1 MRHEEQ
7 PIPLPPE
14 GAGGGSVQPD
24 TPHPN
29 PSRGEGNTQ
38 STPLPAG
45 GSEGESVFS
54 RYQSWLLAAILV
66 FTLLR
71 GIAWVFIIIPLDAP
85 DEPSH
90 LMTVVQV
97 RTYHTIPVA
106 HLLSP
111 NAVSADST
119 PRPQWLLDYFSQP
132 PRNFTRFRAL
142 PYEATQPPLYYLL
155 CAALTLPLP
164 DDPLTL
170 LYACRLISVLLG
182 TLTVFVAAKAAAT
195 LAPND
200 PGFTLG
206 VPLALTL
213 WPQFAFQT
221 ATVTNDVAIN
231 LVGAIIAW
239 AWAAAMRQPQQRRWS
254 PLLGA
259 ITAVG
264 LLTKLTMVSTLPG
277 TALVLLGRARTEP
290 RSAIAWLRQT
300 AVAAVIAA
308 ALIGPWVV
316 RNLLTYSEPTGASP
330 MVRVVHGIYLAR
342 LGLTNASPFIIVPPL
357 GDAFGRSF
365 ASFWAVF
372 GWLTLFLPTPLYIVA
387 AIISGAAM
395 AGAIVWVVRRWRS
408 GVPLP
413 TAQFWTLAA
422 YAVTALAA
430 VLSFVIY
437 ILTDDA
443 AYQMRYTF
451 VALVPFTVIGVGG
464 LSHATS
470 SATLNRLIVAAALI
484 GLVTLQVGA
493 WLTIGHPLASR

>member
-1 MRHEEQ
+1 MRDEEQ
-7 PIPLPPE
+7 PTPFPSGGAEGGSVLPAPAHPNPSRRE
-14 GAGGGSVQPD
+14 GNTQPTTLPAGGAGGGS
-24 TPHPN
+24 
-29 PSRGEGNTQ
+29 G
-38 STPLPAG
+38 
-45 GSEGESVFS
+45 FS
-54 RYQSWLLAAILV
+54 RYRAWLLAAILI

-90 LMTVVQV
+90 LMTVVQI
-97 RTYHTIPVA
+97 RTYHTLPVA
-106 HLLSP
+106 DLLSP
-111 NAVSADST
+111 DTVGSDST

-132 PRNFTRFRAL
+132 PRHFTRFRAL
-142 PYEATQPPLYYLL
+142 PYEATQPPIYYLL
-155 CAALTLPLP
+155 CAALALPLP

-182 TLTVFVAAKAAAT
+182 TLTVFVAARAATT
-195 LAPND
+195 LAPD
-200 PGFTLG
+200 HPGFALG

-231 LVGAIIAW
+231 LVGATIAW
-239 AWAAAMRQPQQRRWS
+239 MWAAALRQPQHRRWP

-259 ITAVG
+259 ITALG
-264 LLTKLTMVSTLPG
+264 LLTKLTMVATLPA
-277 TALVLLGRARTEP
+277 TALVLLGRARSGS
-290 RSAIAWLRQT
+290 RLASAWLRQT
-300 AVAAVIAA
+300 AVAAVVTA
-308 ALIGPWVV
+308 ALIAPWMV
-316 RNLLTYSEPTGASP
+316 RNLLTYGEPTGASP

-342 LGLTNASPFIIVPPL
+342 LGLINTSPFIIVPPL
-357 GDAFGRSF
+357 GEAIGRSF

-372 GWLTLFLPTPLYIVA
+372 GWLTLLLPTPLYVVA
-387 AIISGAAM
+387 AAISVAAV
-395 AGAIVWVVRRWRS
+395 AGATAWAVRRWRS

-413 TAQFWTLAA
+413 AAQVWTLAA
-422 YAVTALAA
+422 YATTALAA

-451 VALVPFTVIGVGG
+451 VALVPFTIIGVGG
-464 LSHATS
+464 LSHATP
-470 SATLNRLIVAAALI
+470 SATLNRIIVAAALG
-484 GLVTLQVGA
+484 GLVALQVAA

>member
-1 MRHEEQ
+1 MRHEQQ
-7 PIPLPPE
+7 P
-14 GAGGGSVQPD
+14 
-24 TPHPN
+24 
-29 PSRGEGNTQ
+29 
-38 STPLPAG
+38 TPLSKEQQSPPPVGEAG
-45 GSEGESVFS
+45 RGSVFS
-54 RYQSWLLAAILV
+54 RYQLWLLAAILA

-71 GIAWVFIIIPLDAP
+71 GIAWVFIITPLDAP

-90 LMTVVQV
+90 LMTVVQI
-97 RTYHTIPVA
+97 RTYHTLPVA
-106 HLLSP
+106 DLLSP
-111 NAVSADST
+111 NAVGPDST

-132 PRNFTRFRAL
+132 PRHFTRFRAL

-182 TLTVFVAAKAAAT
+182 TLTVFVAARAAAT
-195 LAPND
+195 LAPNR
-200 PGFTLG
+200 PTFTLG

-213 WPQFAFQT
+213 WPQFAFQS
-221 ATVTNDVAIN
+221 ATITNDVAIN
-231 LVGAIIAW
+231 LVGATIAL
-239 AWAAAMRQPQQRRWS
+239 AWAAALRQPQQRRWP

-259 ITAVG
+259 ITALG
-264 LLTKLTMVSTLPG
+264 LLTKLTMVATLPG
-277 TALVLLGRARTEP
+277 TALVLLGRARSGTRP
-290 RSAIAWLRQT
+290 ASAWLRQS
-300 AVAAVIAA
+300 AVAAVVAA

-316 RNLLTYSEPTGASP
+316 RNLLTYGEPTGASP

-342 LGLTNASPFIIVPPL
+342 LGLTDSHPFIIMPPL
-357 GDAFGRSF
+357 GEAVGRSF

-372 GWLTLFLPTPLYIVA
+372 GWLTLFLPTPLYYVA
-387 AIISGAAM
+387 AIISLAAI
-395 AGAIVWVVRRWRS
+395 AGAIAWAVRRWRR

-413 TAQFWTLAA
+413 TMQFWTLAA
-422 YAVTALAA
+422 YAVTAIAA

-470 SATLNRLIVAAALI
+470 SPTLNRIIAAAALA
-484 GLVTLQVGA
+484 GLIALQVTA
-493 WLTIGHPLASR
+493 WLTIGHPLAGG